1 MQHAPLARYLNP
13 WKYKREQ
20 EELQR
25 IAELRSRDGDCC
37 RRCRRPIR
45 FDFAPGHDQA
55 PKIHDSAAT
64 VEGQPVELDSLC
76 LVHLRCNA
84 AGADNTVEV
93 KERVRRKNE
102 AALLSR
108 KRSSAA

>member
-25 IAELRSRDGDCC
+25 IAELRSRDGECC
-37 RRCRRPIR
+37 RRCRRSIR
-45 FDFAPGHDQA
+45 FEFPSGHEQA
-55 PKIHDSAAT
+55 PKIHHAAAT
-64 VEGQPVELDSLC
+64 VEGQPVALDDLC
-76 LVHLRCNA
+76 LVHTRCNA

-93 KERVRRKNE
+93 KQRVQRKNE

-108 KRSSAA
+108 KRSTAA